1 MNLVLKTR
9 EISLSRQ
16 FLQYVQEKLQN
27 GLSKLIRGN
36 ASVRLTV
43 SDDNGARGGVDKV
56 CKIVARIPRQRAIC
70 ITETD
75 PNLRT
80 AIDRAIARLLQALSR
95 TVSRLDQKNKRKL
108 ARNHMR
114 FSRDREI
121 FSVEFAK

>member
-9 EISLSRQ
+9 AISLSRQ
-16 FLQYVQEKLQN
+16 FLQNVQEKLQN

-43 SDDNGARGGVDKV
+43 SDDNGSRGGVDKV

-70 ITETD
+70 ITEAD

-80 AIDRAIARLLQALSR
+80 AIDRAIARLLHALSR

-108 ARNHMR
+108 ARRKMR
-114 FSRDREI
+114 YSRDRE
-121 FSVEFAK
+121 SFAAEIAK